1 MHGPARLSVGQL
13 QATTGLG
20 RPRLVVLS
28 ACETGLVDIT
38 SNPDEFIGLPGTFMA
53 LGAAGVVGTLWPVN
67 DTATALLMARFY
79 ELHIGER
86 LAPASA
92 LSRAQAWLRD
102 ATNTDLQAYVES
114 AVVNAR
120 IAPHLG
126 EQIVQE
132 LSAEG
137 LRRSR
142 NSAAVQWITPT
153 RVPERNPPDQRSSS
167 ARPYAHPYFW
177 AGFVHTGL

>member
-1 MHGPARLSVGQL
+1 MHGPTRLSIGRL
-13 QATTGLG
+13 QTTTDLG

-53 LGAAGVVGTLWPVN
+53 LGAAGVIGTLWPVN

-79 ELHIGER
+79 ELHISER
-86 LAPASA
+86 LPPASA
-92 LSRAQAWLRD
+92 LSRAQAWLRE
-102 ATNTDLQAYVES
+102 ATNTDLQAYVEN
-114 AVVNAR
+114 AVVSAR

-126 EQIVQE
+126 EQIVRE

-142 NSAAVQWITPT
+142 NSSAVQWITPT
-153 RVPERNPPDQRSSS
+153 RGSERKPTEPAHER
-167 ARPYAHPYFW
+167 ARPFAHPYFW
-177 AGFVHTGL
+177 GGFVHTGL